1 MNKLRKY
8 LFESGFS
15 EFIGEKDIFYVDVKK
30 IKHLKIRELYEKLE
44 YYLLV
49 EGYFDIYY
57 PDKLGKN
64 HLVAR
69 IYPNDF
75 KIGGFLGGYD
85 FLNDYFVTFSKNTML
100 YSIKKSKIEKLMEN
114 NKFLRLILKRNLEH
128 FPRLVEENY
137 FRSVLTLEEFIAYI
151 IYSHSKDGIYV
162 VENYFT
168 FASLLK
174 CDRSSLYRILDS
186 LENKNI
192 IKKNGKR
199 IEIISFE
206 DLKAIYKEKNKSQ
219 VGTFPN
225 YV

>member
-1 MNKLRKY
+1 MNKLGRY

-15 EFIGEKDIFYVDVKK
+15 DFISEKDIFYIDVKK
-30 IKHLKIRELYEKLE
+30 MKHLRISELHNKLE

-49 EGYFDIYY
+49 EGHFDIYY

-75 KIGGFLGGYD
+75 KIGGFISRYD
-85 FLNDYFVTFSKNTML
+85 FLNDYFVSFSKNIVL
-100 YSIKKSKIEKLMEN
+100 YSIKKSKIEELMED
-114 NKFLRLILKRNLEH
+114 NKFLRLILNRNLEH

-137 FRSVLTLEEFIAYI
+137 FRSVFTLEEFTAYI
-151 IYSHSKDGIYV
+151 IYSHSKDGVYV

-192 IKKNGKR
+192 IKKSGR
-199 IEIISFE
+199 IIEVISFD
-206 DLKAIYKEKNKSQ
+206 DLKEIYDGKL
-219 VGTFPN
+219 
-225 YV
+225 